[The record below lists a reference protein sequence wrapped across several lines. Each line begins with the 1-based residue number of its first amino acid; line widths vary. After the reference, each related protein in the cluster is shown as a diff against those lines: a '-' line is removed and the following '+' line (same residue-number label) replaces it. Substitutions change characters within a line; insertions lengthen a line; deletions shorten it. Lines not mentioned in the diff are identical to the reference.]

1 VRRLEGGLNADGLR
15 VALVVSRFN
24 DFITGRLLEG
34 AEHALLRHGAAP
46 DDLTVVW
53 VPGAVEISLVAKT
66 LAASGEVDAVVA
78 LGAVIRGATSHYDV
92 VCTMVA
98 SGCNAASQ
106 ETGVPV
112 IFGVITTDTIE
123 QAIERAGTKAG
134 NKGAEAAVAAVE
146 MANLLKRLKS

>member
-1 VRRLEGGLNADGLR
+1 MRRLEGGLNADGLR
-15 VALVVSRFN
+15 VGLVVSRFN

-34 AEHALLRHGAAP
+34 AEHTLLRHGAVP

-53 VPGAVEISLVAKT
+53 VPGAVELSLVAKT

-92 VCTMVA
+92 VCNMVA
-98 SGCNAASQ
+98 SGLNAASQ

-134 NKGAEAAVAAVE
+134 NKGSEAAVAAVE
-146 MANLLKRLKS
+146 MANLLKQLKP

>member
-1 VRRLEGGLNADGLR
+1 MRRLEGSLDASDLR

-34 AEHALLRHGAAP
+34 AEGALLRHGAAP
-46 DDLTVVW
+46 ENLTALW

-92 VCTMVA
+92 VCNMVA
-98 SGCNAASQ
+98 SGLNAASQ

-146 MANLLKRLKS
+146 MANLLKQLRL